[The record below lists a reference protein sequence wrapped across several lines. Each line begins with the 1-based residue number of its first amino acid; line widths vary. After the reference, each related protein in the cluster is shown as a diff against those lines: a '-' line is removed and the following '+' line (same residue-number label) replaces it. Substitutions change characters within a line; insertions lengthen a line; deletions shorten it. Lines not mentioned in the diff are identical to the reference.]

1 MIMKYHHFR
10 YSTIA
15 SAVLF
20 ALSHSY
26 SAATENEKMTEN
38 SDVAVLDEVIV
49 TESRYAHERQNEVT
63 GLGKVVKNYSEMSKN
78 QILGIR
84 DLTRYDPGIS
94 VVEQGRGASSGYAI
108 RGVDKNRVAMLVD
121 GLPQAQ
127 HYNTLGSSANGG
139 AINEIEY
146 ENIRSIELSKGAS
159 SAEYGSGALGGAIS
173 FRSKDAQ
180 DVIKDGQQW
189 GLDTKT
195 AYTSKNSH
203 FLQSI
208 AAAGEANGFE
218 ALVIATHRNG
228 KETKTHS
235 EANKLH
241 HNIQRITGFENRYDL
256 YPGSAQNAPGGS
268 FFIVEDA
275 CPTLDC
281 TPRASVKLN
290 RDNFPFRK
298 APEYTSEERKQIEQ
312 IPYRTEQLSA
322 KEYTGKERI
331 APNPLDYKSNS
342 VFVKLGYHF
351 NSSHYL
357 GAVLEDTK
365 QRYDIRD
372 MQTPAYYTKDD
383 VNIKLDNLW
392 SKNPVYEGNNILD
405 GLVFDRSI
413 PYGLRYSRVKFFDEH
428 HHKRR
433 LGFNYQYKPENN
445 RWLDSFKLIADKQNI
460 ELYSRMHRLHCSD
473 YPNVDKNC
481 RPSLDKAWSMYQT
494 ERNNYQEK
502 HRLIRLEFDK
512 AFTAGQGIFKQT
524 HKMNFSLGFD
534 RFNSLMNHGDMYA
547 QYTKGGYI
555 NIRGRGRL
563 DDPYIYRRLP
573 RSIETV
579 SLCDN
584 KHGGILNCEP
594 RKIKGDSRFVS
605 FRDLITSEYVDLGL
619 GVRFDQHRFKSDDLW
634 TLSRTYRN
642 WSWNGGITLKPSDFI
657 ALSYRISN
665 GFRVPAFY
673 ELYGKRTHI
682 GLIDNE
688 YVQNE
693 QRNHRLEPEKSMNH
707 EMGVSFKG
715 QFGYIDVSY
724 FRNNYRNMI
733 ATACKKLTHKKSE
746 CFYNYHNIQD
756 VVLNG
761 VNLIAKFDLHGILSL
776 IPDGFYSSVAY
787 NRVKVKD
794 RKLTDQRLTSVNDPI
809 LDAIQPARYVFGFG
823 YDHPEEKWGI
833 GITTTYSRAKKAEEV
848 SGTRHHGI
856 HRVDLGGK
864 LTNSWYTHDITGYLN
879 YKNYTLRGGIYNV
892 TNRKYSTWESVRQS
906 SVNAVNQD
914 QGSNYTRFAAPGR
927 NFSLAFEMKF

>member
-1 MIMKYHHFR
+1 MKYHHFR

-228 KETKTHS
+228 KETKVHS

-372 MQTPAYYTKDD
+372 MQTPSYYTKDD

>member
-1 MIMKYHHFR
+1 MKYHHFR

-228 KETKTHS
+228 KETKVHS

-268 FFIVEDA
+268 FFIVEDT

-372 MQTPAYYTKDD
+372 MQTPSYYTKDD

-563 DDPYIYRRLP
+563 DDPYIYRRLT

-864 LTNSWYTHDITGYLN
+864 LTNSWYTHDIMGYLN

>member
-228 KETKTHS
+228 KETKVHS

-445 RWLDSFKLIADKQNI
+445 RWLDSIKLIADKQNI

-605 FRDLITSEYVDLGL
+605 FRDLIISEYVDLGL

-733 ATACKKLTHKKSE
+733 ATACKKLTYKKSE

-776 IPDGFYSSVAY
+776 VPDGFYSSVAY
-787 NRVKVKD
+787 NRIKVKD
-794 RKLTDQRLTSVNDPI
+794 RKLTDPRLTSVNDPI

-833 GITTTYSRAKKAEEV
+833 GITTTYSKAKKADEV

-856 HRVDLGGK
+856 YRVDLGGK

-914 QGSNYTRFAAPGR
+914 HGSNYTRFAAPGR

>member
-241 HNIQRITGFENRYDL
+241 HNIQRITGFENLYDL

-268 FFIVEDA
+268 FFIVEDT

-481 RPSLDKAWSMYQT
+481 SPSLDKAWSMYQT

-605 FRDLITSEYVDLGL
+605 FRDLITSEYIDLGL

>member
-1 MIMKYHHFR
+1 MKYHHFR

-357 GAVLEDTK
+357 GTVLEDTK

>member
-1 MIMKYHHFR
+1 MKYHHFH

-20 ALSHSY
+20 ALFHSY

-38 SDVAVLDEVIV
+38 SDMAVLDEVIV

-228 KETKTHS
+228 KETKVHS

-256 YPGSAQNAPGGS
+256 YPGSAQNTPGGS

-445 RWLDSFKLIADKQNI
+445 RWLDSIKLIADKQNI

-563 DDPYIYRRLP
+563 DDPYIYRHLP

>member
-127 HYNTLGSSANGG
+127 YYNTLGSSANGG

-228 KETKTHS
+228 KETKVHS

-268 FFIVEDA
+268 FFIVEDT

-707 EMGVSFKG
+707 EMGGSFKG

>member
-1 MIMKYHHFR
+1 MKYHHFR

-26 SAATENEKMTEN
+26 SAATANEKMTEN

-733 ATACKKLTHKKSE
+733 AMACKKLTHKKSE

-833 GITTTYSRAKKAEEV
+833 GITTTYSKVKKADEV

-856 HRVDLGGK
+856 YRVDLGGK

>member
-357 GAVLEDTK
+357 GTVLEDTK

>member
-1 MIMKYHHFR
+1 MKYHHFR

-218 ALVIATHRNG
+218 ALVIATHRHG
-228 KETKTHS
+228 KETKIHS
-235 EANKLH
+235 AANKVH

-256 YPGSAQNAPGGS
+256 YPGSAQNAPGGL
-268 FFIVEDA
+268 FFIVEDV

-281 TPRASVKLN
+281 TPRADVKLN
-290 RDNFPFRK
+290 RDNFPLRK
-298 APEYTSEERKQIEQ
+298 APEYTLEERKQLEQ
-312 IPYRTEQLSA
+312 IPYRTKQLSA

-365 QRYDIRD
+365 QRYDMRD
-372 MQTPAYYTKDD
+372 MQVPAYYTKEDI
-383 VNIKLDNLW
+383 NIRVDNLW
-392 SKNPVYEGNNILD
+392 KLNSVYEGNNILD
-405 GLVFDRSI
+405 GLVLDRTI
-413 PYGLRYSRVKFFDEH
+413 PYGLRYSHVKFFDEH

-584 KHGGILNCEP
+584 KQGGILNCEP

-914 QGSNYTRFAAPGR
+914 RGSNYTRFAAPGR

>member
-1 MIMKYHHFR
+1 MKYHHFR

-268 FFIVEDA
+268 FFIVEDT

-372 MQTPAYYTKDD
+372 MQTPTYYTKDD

>member
-228 KETKTHS
+228 KETKVHS

-281 TPRASVKLN
+281 TPRATVKLN

-733 ATACKKLTHKKSE
+733 ATACKKRTHKKSE

-833 GITTTYSRAKKAEEV
+833 GITTTYSRAKKANEV

>member
-26 SAATENEKMTEN
+26 SAAAENEKMTEN

-256 YPGSAQNAPGGS
+256 YPRSAQNAPGGS

-281 TPRASVKLN
+281 TPRATVKLN
-290 RDNFPFRK
+290 RDNFPLRK

-707 EMGVSFKG
+707 EIGVSFKG
-715 QFGYIDVSY
+715 QFGYIDVSH

>member
-1 MIMKYHHFR
+1 MKYHHFR

-268 FFIVEDA
+268 FFIVEDT

-281 TPRASVKLN
+281 TPRTSVKLN

-372 MQTPAYYTKDD
+372 MQTPSYYTKDD

-584 KHGGILNCEP
+584 KQGGILNCEP

-733 ATACKKLTHKKSE
+733 ATACKKLTDKKSE

>member
-228 KETKTHS
+228 KETKVHS

-268 FFIVEDA
+268 FFIVEDT

-445 RWLDSFKLIADKQNI
+445 RWLDSIKLIADKQNI

-584 KHGGILNCEP
+584 KQGGILNCEP

-605 FRDLITSEYVDLGL
+605 FRDLITSEYIDLGL

-906 SVNAVNQD
+906 GVNAVNQD
-914 QGSNYTRFAAPGR
+914 RGSNYTRFAAPGR

>member
-1 MIMKYHHFR
+1 MKYHHFR

-228 KETKTHS
+228 KETKVHS

-268 FFIVEDA
+268 FFIVEDT

-298 APEYTSEERKQIEQ
+298 VPEYTSEERKQIEQ

-372 MQTPAYYTKDD
+372 MQTPSYYTKDD

>member
-1 MIMKYHHFR
+1 MKYHHFR

-228 KETKTHS
+228 KETKVHP

-268 FFIVEDA
+268 FFIVEDT

-594 RKIKGDSRFVS
+594 RKIKGGSRFVS

>member
-1 MIMKYHHFR
+1 MIMKYHHFH

-20 ALSHSY
+20 ALFHSY

-38 SDVAVLDEVIV
+38 SDMAVLDEVIV

-228 KETKTHS
+228 KETKVHS

-256 YPGSAQNAPGGS
+256 YPGSAQNTPGGS

-445 RWLDSFKLIADKQNI
+445 RWLDSIKLIADKQNI

-563 DDPYIYRRLP
+563 DDPYIYRHLP

>member
-1 MIMKYHHFR
+1 MKYHHFR

-127 HYNTLGSSANGG
+127 HYNTFGSSANGG

-228 KETKTHS
+228 KETKVHS

-256 YPGSAQNAPGGS
+256 YPGSAKNAPGGS

-281 TPRASVKLN
+281 TPRATVKLN
-290 RDNFPFRK
+290 RDNFPLRK

-563 DDPYIYRRLP
+563 DDPYIYRHLP

-584 KHGGILNCEP
+584 KQGGILNCEP

-833 GITTTYSRAKKAEEV
+833 GITTTYSRAKKAGEI